1 MEQLF
6 SEKVDKFSNVVEAFL
21 HFSSWTGLTLISTTA
36 PNQKA
41 SFEHSSFL
49 LTTFCRIDFF
59 SFEVPTD
66 WVP

>member
-49 LTTFCRIDFF
+49 LTSFCSSCSSLFIFKF
-59 SFEVPTD
+59 LLTA
-66 WVP
+66 